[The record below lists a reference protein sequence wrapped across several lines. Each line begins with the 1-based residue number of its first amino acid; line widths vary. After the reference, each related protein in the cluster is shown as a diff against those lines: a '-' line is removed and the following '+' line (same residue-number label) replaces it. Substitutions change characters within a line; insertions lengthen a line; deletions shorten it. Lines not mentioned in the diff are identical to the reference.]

1 MAFPVAG
8 VPEMP
13 KLMMSPNVAAQLQRL
28 TPEQRNLFIAQMM
41 RQKQQSQSQSQHQF
55 QHQQQPQQ
63 PNFNLNPPNFGD
75 PANFPP
81 MNMLGNSP
89 PGGNQTIGGAMS
101 MMGQPGGTGGLHRR
115 TPSGNAMPQAVTG
128 LSYEV
133 LQSFMQRNADGSG
146 PMGPS

>member
-8 VPEMP
+8 VPEM
-13 KLMMSPNVAAQLQRL
+13 MMSPNVAAQLQRL
-28 TPEQRNLFIAQMM
+28 TPEQRNLFIAQMIQ
-41 RQKQQSQSQSQHQF
+41 QKQQSQSQSQHQF
-55 QHQQQPQQ
+55 QHQQQSQQ
-63 PNFNLNPPNFGD
+63 PNFNLNLPNFGD

-89 PGGNQTIGGAMS
+89 PGGNQTIGGTMMS
-101 MMGQPGGTGGLHRR
+101 MMGQPGGLHRR